1 MIKIKK
7 VIGSEY
13 KKINPAA
20 AIDPTRKMLGY
31 GMELTLNLYECNL
44 KKISTKKYLQEF
56 VITLCEDIIHM
67 KRYGKTL
74 IPNFGHDNPMTSGYS
89 LVQLIETS
97 SITGHFS
104 DSQRSC
110 YLNIFSCA
118 VYNPQK
124 TAQFCKDFFE
134 AKKMDAFLIIRP

>member
-7 VIGSEY
+7 IIGTEY
-13 KKINPAA
+13 KKIKSSFK
-20 AIDPTRKMLGY
+20 IDPARKMFGY
-31 GMELTLNLYECNL
+31 GMELTLNLYACSLE
-44 KKISTKKYLQEF
+44 KISTRKHLQEF
-56 VITLCEDIIHM
+56 VIILCRDIIHM

-74 IPNFGHDNPMTSGYS
+74 IPNFGHDSPTTSGYS

-97 SITGHFS
+97 SVTGHFS

-110 YLNIFSCA
+110 YLNIFSCSYYDA
-118 VYNPQK
+118 QK

-134 AKKMDAFLIIRP
+134 AKKMDVFLTIRP

>member
-1 MIKIKK
+1 MLAIKK
-7 VIGSEY
+7 ISGTEY
-13 KKINPAA
+13 KKIKPPFKTDPA
-20 AIDPTRKMLGY
+20 RRMLGY

-44 KKISTKKYLQEF
+44 KKINTRKYLDEF
-56 VITLCEDIIHM
+56 VKTLCDKIIKM
-67 KRYGKTL
+67 KRFGKTL
-74 IPNFGHDNPMTSGYS
+74 IPNFGHDNPTTSGYS

-97 SITGHFS
+97 SVTGHFS

-118 VYNPQK
+118 YYDPEK
-124 TAQFCKDFFE
+124 TANFCKEFFE